1 MRRKNAIETGVA
13 LEARV
18 QRLFMCQGALAE
30 RGLLLRP
37 AKAAANLVTDVDV
50 VAHDYS
56 INFHHTRIYA
66 ECKGGKK
73 VATLDRVVWVRG
85 MMSLLEAE
93 RGYLV
98 VDHCNRESSIFAAA
112 NRVEILQ
119 HSGLVALENA
129 LRISSSFWPGRCNFF
144 VYEPVHKSV
153 AREVDGKGSK
163 LQHWIRGASEVWREA
178 SALVFS
184 YGRLN
189 SLLGQLEQFVTIIR
203 TETPEERDA
212 ATYHYAVAA
221 LLVRLSQYVL
231 FAAADTLGMTK
242 TEREEFIA
250 DRLASGSLGLAQT
263 RNVMRGALN
272 LAKAKLL
279 ERGVDPPPNWDAE
292 HLVVPPTY
300 ARAFAEL
307 VDRVVADGNR
317 ARMLPLAMELRLFG
331 YTGDERGSSGLIKRV
346 SYASVLT
353 GLIRGFAVQ
362 SLNLPEPWTIGPLQF
377 FKGLKQISDDSNG
390 DGLER
395 TALPPSAT
403 TAVSSQRESELST
416 APNLPGLV
424 APRDSQP

>member
-1 MRRKNAIETGVA
+1 MGTGVA

-85 MMSLLEAE
+85 MMSLLDAE

-98 VDHCNRESSIFAAA
+98 VDHCSRESSTFAAA

-119 HSGLVALENA
+119 HSGLSALENA

-144 VYEPVHKSV
+144 VYEPMDKSV
-153 AREVDGKGSK
+153 VREADGKGSK
-163 LQHWIRGASEVWREA
+163 LQHWIRGASEAWREA

-189 SLLGQLEQFVTIIR
+189 NLLGQLEQFAATIRI
-203 TETPEERDA
+203 EAPDERA
-212 ATYHYAVAA
+212 AGTYHYAVAA

-242 TEREEFIA
+242 TEREEFIS
-250 DRLASGSLGLAQT
+250 DRLTSGSLGLEQT

-292 HLVVPPTY
+292 HLVAAPTY
-300 ARAFAEL
+300 ARSFAEL

-331 YTGDERGSSGLIKRV
+331 YAGDERGSSGLIKRA
-346 SYASVLT
+346 SYAAILT

-362 SLNLPEPWTIGPLQF
+362 SLNLPEPWTRGPLHV
-377 FKGLKQISDDSNG
+377 FKELRSINEESNG
-390 DGLER
+390 NGSEKTGLGAR
-395 TALPPSAT
+395 IQGSAG
-403 TAVSSQRESELST
+403 AGRSFEPEQ
-416 APNLPGLV
+416 AAGPQLPGLLSE
-424 APRDSQP
+424 PESER